1 MIVIKFGG
9 HAMTDTEGKFAA
21 VIKSAL
27 DREPCVIVHGGGPQ
41 IDAAL
46 KTHQLDSTFIGG
58 FRVTTPEIFSVV
70 QQVLSGTVLR
80 EVVGHLRAHDVPA
93 VGISG
98 RDGGTLQATIL
109 KTLVDGSSADL
120 GRVGEVAHVNTSL
133 LEALLDSGFT
143 PVVSP
148 IAVEFDGE
156 VEVPQHGLNVNADLA
171 AAAIAGALDA
181 SSLIFMTDVSGIY
194 RNFPDP
200 ESLITEISAKELEA
214 IKGQFDGGMAPKVK
228 ACLDAIAHGAKSV
241 RIIDGR
247 DPKALDEALN
257 GVGGTFVY
265 KDSAR

>member
-9 HAMTDTEGKFAA
+9 HAMTDTSGTFAE
-21 VIKSAL
+21 VIKRSL
-27 DREPCVIVHGGGPQ
+27 DKEPCVIVHGGGPQ

-46 KTHQLDSTFIGG
+46 KTHQLDSTFVGG
-58 FRVTTPEIFSVV
+58 FRVTTPEIFAIV

-98 RDGGTLQATIL
+98 RDGGTLQASIL
-109 KTLVDGSSADL
+109 KTLVDGTPADL
-120 GRVGEVAHVNTSL
+120 GRVGEVEHVDAAL
-133 LEALLDSGFT
+133 LKTLLDSGFT

-148 IAVEFDGE
+148 IAVEFDGN

-181 SSLIFMTDVSGIY
+181 TSLIFMTDVPGIY
-194 RNFPDP
+194 RNWPDRD
-200 ESLITEISAKELEA
+200 SLINEISAAELEK
-214 IKGQFDGGMAPKVK
+214 IKGEFDGGMAPKVK
-228 ACLDAIAHGAKSV
+228 ACLDAIAKGAKVV

-247 DPKALDEALN
+247 DPKALDEALS
-257 GVGGTFVY
+257 GVGGTKVY
-265 KDSAR
+265 A

>member
-9 HAMTDTEGKFAA
+9 HAMTDPSGSFAS
-21 VIKSAL
+21 VIRASL
-27 DREPCVIVHGGGPQ
+27 DKEEIVIVHGGGPQ

-58 FRVTTPEIFSVV
+58 FRVTTPEIFAIV

-98 RDGGTLQATIL
+98 RDGGTLQASIL
-109 KTLVDGSSADL
+109 RTLVDGSEADL
-120 GRVGEVAHVNTSL
+120 GRVGEVAHVDTSL
-133 LEALLDSGFT
+133 LKTLLRSGFT
-143 PVVSP
+143 PVISP

-171 AAAIAGALDA
+171 AAAIAGAMDA
-181 SSLIFMTDVSGIY
+181 TSLIFMTDVSGIY
-194 RNFPDP
+194 RSWPDKD
-200 ESLITEISAKELEA
+200 SLINEISAKELDS
-214 IKGQFDGGMAPKVK
+214 IKHEFDGGMAPKVK
-228 ACLDAIAHGAKSV
+228 ACLDAIDKGAKVV

-247 DPKALDEALN
+247 DPRALDEALN
-257 GVGGTFVY
+257 GVGGTKVY
-265 KDSAR
+265 A

>member
-9 HAMTDTEGKFAA
+9 HAMTDTSGSFAA
-21 VIKSAL
+21 VIKKSLAKE
-27 DREPCVIVHGGGPQ
+27 DCIVVHGGGPQ

-58 FRVTTPEIFSVV
+58 FRVTTPEIFAVV

-98 RDGGTLQATIL
+98 RDGGTLQATL
-109 KTLVDGSSADL
+109 LTKLVDGSVADL
-120 GRVGEVAHVNTSL
+120 GRVGEVERVDTALLKSL
-133 LEALLDSGFT
+133 LKAGFT

-181 SSLIFMTDVSGIY
+181 SSLIFMTDVSASEL
-194 RNFPDP
+194 
-200 ESLITEISAKELEA
+200 ESL
-214 IKGQFDGGMAPKVK
+214 KGTFDGGMAPKVK
-228 ACLDAIAHGAKSV
+228 ACLDAIDKGAKAV

-247 DPKALDEALN
+247 DPQALDDALN
-257 GVGGTFVY
+257 GLGGTLVI
-265 KDSAR
+265 K

>member
-9 HAMTDTEGKFAA
+9 HAMTDSSGAFAEI
-21 VIKSAL
+21 IKSYLEKDA
-27 DREPCVIVHGGGPQ
+27 CVVVHGGGPQ

-46 KTHQLDSTFIGG
+46 KTHQLDSTFVGG
-58 FRVTTPEIFSVV
+58 FRVTTPEIFAVV

-98 RDGGTLQATIL
+98 RDGGTLQATVL
-109 KTLVDGSSADL
+109 TTLVDGSSADL
-120 GRVGEVAHVNTSL
+120 GRVGEVAHVDTSL
-133 LEALLDSGFT
+133 LETLLNAGFT

-148 IAVEFDGE
+148 IAVEYDGE
-156 VEVPQHGLNVNADLA
+156 VEVSQHGLNVNADLA

-181 SSLIFMTDVSGIY
+181 SALIFMTDVPGIY

-200 ESLITEISAKELEA
+200 DSLISEISATELES
-214 IKGQFDGGMAPKVK
+214 IKDSFDGGMAPKVK
-228 ACLDAIAHGAKSV
+228 ASLDAIAKGAKVV

-257 GVGGTFVY
+257 GIGGTRVF
-265 KDSAR
+265 A

>member
-9 HAMTDTEGKFAA
+9 HAMTDTSGSFAE
-21 VIKSAL
+21 VIKRSL
-27 DREPCVIVHGGGPQ
+27 EREECVVVHGGGPQ

-46 KTHQLDSTFIGG
+46 KTHQLDSTFVGG
-58 FRVTTPEIFSVV
+58 FRVTTPEIFAVV

-98 RDGGTLQATIL
+98 RDGGTLQASLLT
-109 KTLVDGSSADL
+109 TLVDGSSADL
-120 GRVGEVAHVNTSL
+120 GRVGDVKKVDTGL
-133 LEALLDSGFT
+133 LKALLDSGFT

-181 SSLIFMTDVSGIY
+181 SSLIFMTDVPGIY
-194 RNFPDP
+194 RNWPDRN
-200 ESLITEISAKELEA
+200 SLINEISANDLDS
-214 IKGQFDGGMAPKVK
+214 IKHEFDGGMAPKVK
-228 ACLDAIAHGAKSV
+228 ACLDAIAKGAKVV

-247 DPKALDEALN
+247 DPKALDDALN
-257 GVGGTFVY
+257 GVGGTVVF
-265 KDSAR
+265 K

>member
-9 HAMTDTEGKFAA
+9 HAMTDTSGSFAE
-21 VIKSAL
+21 VIKRSLTKEA
-27 DREPCVIVHGGGPQ
+27 CVVVHGGGPQ

-58 FRVTTPEIFSVV
+58 FRVTTPEVFAVV

-98 RDGGTLQATIL
+98 RDGGTLQATL
-109 KTLVDGSSADL
+109 LTTLVDGSSADL
-120 GRVGEVAHVNTSL
+120 GRVGEVERVDTALLKSL
-133 LEALLDSGFT
+133 LDGGFT

-181 SSLIFMTDVSGIY
+181 SALIFMTDVPGIY
-194 RNFPDP
+194 RNWPDRD
-200 ESLITEISAKELEA
+200 SLIAEISASDLSA
-214 IKGQFDGGMAPKVK
+214 IKHEFDGGMAPKVK
-228 ACLDAIAHGAKSV
+228 ACLDAIDKGAKTV

-247 DPKALDEALN
+247 DPKALDDALN
-257 GVGGTFVY
+257 GVGGTVVF
-265 KDSAR
+265 A

>member
-9 HAMTDTEGKFAA
+9 HAMTDTSGSFAE
-21 VIKSAL
+21 VIKRSLSKEA
-27 DREPCVIVHGGGPQ
+27 CVVVHGGGPQ

-58 FRVTTPEIFSVV
+58 FRVTTPEVFAVV

-98 RDGGTLQATIL
+98 RDGGTLQATL
-109 KTLVDGSSADL
+109 LTTLVDGSSADL
-120 GRVGEVAHVNTSL
+120 GRVGEVEHVDTAL
-133 LEALLDSGFT
+133 LNSLLDSGFT

-171 AAAIAGALDA
+171 AAAIAGALGA
-181 SSLIFMTDVSGIY
+181 SELIFMTDVPGIY
-194 RNFPDP
+194 RNWPDRD
-200 ESLITEISAKELEA
+200 SLIGEISASDLNN
-214 IKGQFDGGMAPKVK
+214 IKHEFDGGMAPKVK
-228 ACLDAIAHGAKSV
+228 ACLDAINKGAKAV

-247 DPKALDEALN
+247 DPKALDDALN
-257 GVGGTFVY
+257 GIGGTVVF
-265 KDSAR
+265 A

>member
-1 MIVIKFGG
+1 
-9 HAMTDTEGKFAA
+9 MTDTSGSFAEA
-21 VIKSAL
+21 IKRSLA
-27 DREPCVIVHGGGPQ
+27 REACVVVHGGGPQ

-58 FRVTTPEIFSVV
+58 FRVTTPEVFAVV

-98 RDGGTLQATIL
+98 RDGGTLQATL
-109 KTLVDGSSADL
+109 LTTLVDGSSADL
-120 GRVGEVAHVNTSL
+120 GRVGEVERVDTALLKSL
-133 LEALLDSGFT
+133 LDGGFT

-181 SSLIFMTDVSGIY
+181 SALIFMTDVPGIY
-194 RNFPDP
+194 RNWPDRD
-200 ESLITEISAKELEA
+200 SLINEISASDLSA
-214 IKGQFDGGMAPKVK
+214 IKHEFDGGMAPKVK
-228 ACLDAIAHGAKSV
+228 ACLDAIDKGAKAV

-247 DPKALDEALN
+247 DPKALEDALN
-257 GVGGTFVY
+257 GAGGTVVF
-265 KDSAR
+265 A

>member
-9 HAMTDTEGKFAA
+9 HAMTDSSGAFAEI
-21 VIKSAL
+21 IKSYL
-27 DREPCVIVHGGGPQ
+27 EKDKCVIVHGGGPQ

-46 KTHQLDSTFIGG
+46 KTHQLDSTFVGG
-58 FRVTTPEIFSVV
+58 FRVTTPEIFAVV

-98 RDGGTLQATIL
+98 RDGGTLQATVL
-109 KTLVDGSSADL
+109 TTLVDGSSADL
-120 GRVGEVAHVNTSL
+120 GRVGEVAHVDTSL
-133 LEALLDSGFT
+133 LETLLNAGFT

-148 IAVEFDGE
+148 IAVEYDGE
-156 VEVPQHGLNVNADLA
+156 VEVSQHGLNVNADLA

-181 SSLIFMTDVSGIY
+181 SALIFMTDVSGIY

-200 ESLITEISAKELEA
+200 DSLISEISATELES
-214 IKGQFDGGMAPKVK
+214 IKDSFDGGMAPKVK
-228 ACLDAIAHGAKSV
+228 ASLDAIAKGAKVV

-257 GVGGTFVY
+257 GIGGTRVF
-265 KDSAR
+265 A

>member
-9 HAMTDTEGKFAA
+9 HAMTDTSGSFAE
-21 VIKSAL
+21 VIKRYLAN
-27 DREPCVIVHGGGPQ
+27 EPCVIVHGGGPQ

-46 KTHQLDSTFIGG
+46 KTHQLDSTFVGG
-58 FRVTTPEIFSVV
+58 FRVTTPEIFAVV

-98 RDGGTLQATIL
+98 RDGGTLQAKVL
-109 KTLVDGSSADL
+109 NTLVDGSNADL
-120 GRVGEVAHVNTSL
+120 GRVGEVVRVDADLLNTL
-133 LEALLDSGFT
+133 LASGFT

-156 VEVPQHGLNVNADLA
+156 VEMSQHGLNVNADLA

-181 SSLIFMTDVSGIY
+181 NALIFMTDVPGIY
-194 RNFPDP
+194 RNWPDRDT
-200 ESLITEISAKELEA
+200 LITEISAGDLKK
-214 IKGQFDGGMAPKVK
+214 IKSDFDGGMAPKVK
-228 ACLDAIAHGAKSV
+228 ACLDAIEKGAKFV

-247 DPKALDEALN
+247 DPQALDDALN
-257 GVGGTFVY
+257 GTGGTVVF
-265 KDSAR
+265 K

>member
-9 HAMTDTEGKFAA
+9 HAMTDASGGFAE
-21 VIKSAL
+21 VIKRSL
-27 DREPCVIVHGGGPQ
+27 SKEQCVIVHGGGPQ

-58 FRVTTPEIFSVV
+58 FRVTTPEIFAVV

-98 RDGGTLQATIL
+98 RDGGTLQASIL
-109 KTLVDGSSADL
+109 TTLVDGTNADL
-120 GRVGEVAHVNTSL
+120 GRVGEVEHVDTAL
-133 LEALLDSGFT
+133 LKSLLDSGFT

-181 SSLIFMTDVSGIY
+181 TSLIFMTDVPGIY
-194 RNFPDP
+194 RNWPDRD
-200 ESLITEISAKELEA
+200 SLISEISATDLA
-214 IKGQFDGGMAPKVK
+214 SIKHEFDGGMAPKVK
-228 ACLDAIAHGAKSV
+228 ACLDAIAKGAKVV

-247 DPKALDEALN
+247 DPKALDEALS
-257 GVGGTFVY
+257 GAGGTAVF
-265 KDSAR
+265 A

>member
-9 HAMTDTEGKFAA
+9 HAMTDTSGTFAE
-21 VIKSAL
+21 VIKRSL
-27 DREPCVIVHGGGPQ
+27 DKEPCVIVHGGGPQ

-58 FRVTTPEIFSVV
+58 FRVTTPEIFAIV

-98 RDGGTLQATIL
+98 RDGGTLQASIL
-109 KTLVDGSSADL
+109 TTLVDGTPAEL
-120 GRVGEVAHVNTSL
+120 GRVGEVVHVDSAL
-133 LEALLDSGFT
+133 LKSLLDSGFT

-148 IAVEFDGE
+148 IAVEFDGN

-181 SSLIFMTDVSGIY
+181 SSLIFMTDVPGIY
-194 RNFPDP
+194 RNWPDRD
-200 ESLITEISAKELEA
+200 SLINEISATELEK
-214 IKGQFDGGMAPKVK
+214 IKGDFDGGMAPKVK
-228 ACLDAIAHGAKSV
+228 ACLDAIAKGAKVV

-247 DPKALDEALN
+247 DPKALDDALS
-257 GVGGTFVY
+257 GVGGTKVY
-265 KDSAR
+265 A

>member
-9 HAMTDTEGKFAA
+9 HAMTDTSGTFAE
-21 VIKSAL
+21 VIKRSL
-27 DREPCVIVHGGGPQ
+27 DKEPCVIVHGGGPQ

-58 FRVTTPEIFSVV
+58 FRVTTPEIFAIV

-98 RDGGTLQATIL
+98 RDGGTLQASIL
-109 KTLVDGSSADL
+109 TTLVDGTPADL
-120 GRVGEVAHVNTSL
+120 GRVGEVEHVDTAL
-133 LEALLDSGFT
+133 LKSLLDSGFT

-148 IAVEFDGE
+148 IAVEFDGN

-181 SSLIFMTDVSGIY
+181 TSLIFMTDVPGIY
-194 RNFPDP
+194 RNWPDRD
-200 ESLITEISAKELEA
+200 SLINEISATDLEK
-214 IKGQFDGGMAPKVK
+214 IKGDFDGGMAPKVK
-228 ACLDAIAHGAKSV
+228 ACLDAIAKGAKVV

-247 DPKALDEALN
+247 DPKALDEALS
-257 GVGGTFVY
+257 GVGGTKVY
-265 KDSAR
+265 A